1 MPKISRRDALKT
13 LGATALAATGATLLG
28 RRAAAA
34 YEPRYPIESGAEL
47 RVLRWKRFVQ
57 GDEDLW
63 LANTHKFTQ
72 LTGIPVRVDSENF
85 EDIRPK
91 AAVAANVGSGPDIVY
106 GWFDDPHL
114 YVDKLLDLTELAGY
128 LGGKYGGWY
137 DVVKRY
143 CTHDGVWI
151 AIAMGIIGG
160 CVTYRRSMIEAA
172 GFQEIP
178 TDLPNF
184 LRLLEALKAKSK
196 PCG

>member
-114 YVDKLLDLTELAGY
+114 YVDKLLDLTELADY

-143 CTHDGVWI
+143 CTHDGAWI
-151 AIAMGIIGG
+151 AIAMGFLGG

-172 GFQEIP
+172 GFREIP

-184 LRLLEALKAKSK
+184 LKLLEALKAKSK
-196 PCG
+196 P